1 MKAEHLG
8 ELAQYLIALRVTFSN
23 ALKQRL
29 IQQKQVAYVIGCYL
43 SPEVEDVVRAVDF
56 LMFGD
61 DESDEEAARILI
73 HSDLNQVVNLL
84 QMA

>member
-1 MKAEHLG
+1 M
-8 ELAQYLIALRVTFSN
+8 
-23 ALKQRL
+23 
-29 IQQKQVAYVIGCYL
+29 AYVIGCYL